1 MFFQYSLPVVFLVA
15 VSWPFAPEV
24 AVSTEVLKVE
34 SVDPATVAGYV
45 QGLCSLGSQMLAV
58 PE

>member
-1 MFFQYSLPVVFLVA
+1 MYSLPVVFLVA
-15 VSWPFAPEV
+15 VSWTFATEV

-45 QGLCSLGSQMLAV
+45 RGLCSPGSQMLAV